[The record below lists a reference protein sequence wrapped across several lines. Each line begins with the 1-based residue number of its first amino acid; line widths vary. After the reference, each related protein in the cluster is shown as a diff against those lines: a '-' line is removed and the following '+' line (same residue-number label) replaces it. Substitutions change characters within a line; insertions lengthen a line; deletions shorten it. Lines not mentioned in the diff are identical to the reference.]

1 MQRTD
6 ISPGIFTVSRFLTSI
21 ECAEFIARAESSA
34 FESAPIVSA
43 TGVRI
48 QEETRNNDR
57 QIWDDSL
64 LAEKLWQRASPHLP
78 KLIGGR
84 QPVGL
89 NERFRLYRYVP
100 GQRFT
105 WHADIPFR
113 RSTGEISLLTFMIY
127 LNEGY
132 EGGATRFEAA
142 KVVGAAGT
150 ALIFQHGLVHEGAE
164 VKHGLKYVL
173 RSDVMFRAEPQ
184 NDLYSAGEGEIT

>member
-21 ECAEFIARAESSA
+21 ECAEFIARAEGSA

-43 TGVRI
+43 TGVRV
-48 QEETRNNDR
+48 QEDTRNNDR
-57 QIWDDSL
+57 QMWDDSL
-64 LAEKLWQRASPHLP
+64 LAAKLWQRVSPHLP
-78 KLIGGR
+78 KVIEER

-105 WHADIPFR
+105 WHADMPFR

-142 KVVGAAGT
+142 KVVGETGT

-164 VKHGLKYVL
+164 VKHGMKYVL

-184 NDLYSAGEGEIT
+184 SDRR